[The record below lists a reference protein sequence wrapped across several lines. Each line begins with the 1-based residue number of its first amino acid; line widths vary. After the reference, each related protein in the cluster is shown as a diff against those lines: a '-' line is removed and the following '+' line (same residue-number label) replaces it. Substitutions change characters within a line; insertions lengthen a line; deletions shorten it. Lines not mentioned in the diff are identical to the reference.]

1 MTATLTVPRPVAGD
15 HLPYYDTYISKVGE
29 NEDVVAVLA
38 DLRRSTAALLAS
50 VSEAQA
56 SHRYAPGKWSVREVI
71 AHVADSERVFAYRLL
86 SIARGDGTPLPG
98 FDENK
103 WAEVSNA
110 EARPLADVAAE
121 LAAVRDATL
130 ALVRSLDATGWE
142 RKGTANGVGVAA
154 RSLPYIIAGH
164 ERHHLA
170 VLRDRYGVGAA

>member
-15 HLPYYDTYISKVGE
+15 HLSYYDTYISKVGE

-86 SIARGDGTPLPG
+86 SIARGDATPLPG

-110 EARPLADVAAE
+110 ETRPLAAVAAE

-130 ALVRSLDATGWE
+130 ALVRSLDASGWE

-154 RSLPYIIAGH
+154 RSLPWIIAGH